1 MRFDFCVELIA
12 SFYFF
17 LPRSKL
23 LPLTNNKKK
32 KNDIGTKTYQ
42 TKHIAFHQ
50 FKSGIF
56 LLQQPQLITVKT
68 VKCELMKLKF
78 YELIKKKRRGKWI
91 WWWWHFWGQCTFV
104 KSILIFSLKW
114 KFLFFCSRCLSAVCI
129 WLISKTKDVRS
140 LNRSILQLNRFECFI
155 PQMFQHFTVYSQINW
170 FRNQEREM
178 YAYTK
183 SVSAKK
189 RHPKCEIYRY

>member
-17 LPRSKL
+17 LLRSKL
-23 LPLTNNKKK
+23 LPVTNNQKK

-68 VKCELMKLKF
+68 VKCELMKTVKVLW
-78 YELIKKKRRGKWI
+78 IDKKKNGEGSEFDDDDI
-91 WWWWHFWGQCTFV
+91 SEV
-104 KSILIFSLKW
+104 SAL
-114 KFLFFCSRCLSAVCI
+114 LS
-129 WLISKTKDVRS
+129 
-140 LNRSILQLNRFECFI
+140 NRFWSFRWNESF
-155 PQMFQHFTVYSQINW
+155 YSFVRDVWVQ
-170 FRNQEREM
+170 
-178 YAYTK
+178 YAFDWL
-183 SVSAKK
+183 VK
-189 RHPKCEIYRY
+189 RRMCGPWIALYFS